1 MKKAIAA
8 SVFDRTGLRRLL
20 HGIGRWRGLVV
31 LNYHRIGQ
39 AAGAPYD
46 HGLWS
51 ASEEDFSAQMRFLRR
66 HTDLIEPVDLAQL
79 CDRPRGRYA
88 MVTFD
93 DGYRDNYEAAL
104 PILRHEGVRAT
115 FFVATGFID
124 RPSLPWWDEI
134 AWMVR
139 TSRKP
144 HLDLRPWLEA
154 QVTIDEPGRERA
166 VRTLL
171 RAYKALPDDRLAD
184 YLDAVGAATGSG
196 RAGPGHADRFWMT
209 WDMLR
214 GMRDAGMTIGGH
226 TVSHP
231 VLANMSTARQR
242 EEILQC
248 GRRLAEEL
256 GRPMD
261 CFSYPV
267 GNPAAFDE
275 RTREVLAE
283 AGVRWAFSYYGG
295 CRRFDDWDPY
305 DIRRVAVETET
316 TGPWFRSIMT
326 LPSVFA

>member
-8 SVFDRTGLRRLL
+8 DLFERTGLRRLL
-20 HGIGRWRGLVV
+20 HGAGRWRGLVV

-39 AAGAPYD
+39 AAGTPYD

-51 ASEEDFSAQMRFLRR
+51 ASAEAFAGQMRFLRR
-66 HTDLIEPVDLAQL
+66 HMDLVDPADLAQL
-79 CDRPRGRYA
+79 RGRSRGRYA

-93 DGYRDNYEAAL
+93 DGYRDNYESAL
-104 PILRHEGVRAT
+104 PILRSEGVRAT

-139 TSRKP
+139 SCRQP
-144 HLDLRPWLEA
+144 RLDLRPWLERP
-154 QVTIDEPGRERA
+154 VEMDEPDRERA
-166 VRTLL
+166 VRSVL
-171 RAYKALPDDRLAD
+171 RIYKGLPGERLGD
-184 YLDAVGAATGSG
+184 FLDAVGTATGSG

-209 WDMLR
+209 WEMLR
-214 GMRDAGMTIGGH
+214 DMRDAGMTIGGH

-248 GRRLAEEL
+248 GQRLKEEL
-256 GRPMD
+256 LQPME

-275 RTREVLAE
+275 RTRAVLAE
-283 AGVRWAFSYYGG
+283 AGVRWGFSYYGG

-326 LPSVFA
+326 LPAVFA

>member
-8 SVFDRTGLRRLL
+8 SLVDRTGLRRLL
-20 HGIGRWRGLVV
+20 HGMGRWRGLVV
-31 LNYHRIGQ
+31 LNYHRIGH
-39 AAGAPYD
+39 AVGTPYD

-51 ASEEDFSAQMRFLRR
+51 ASEETFSEQMRFMRR
-66 HTDLIEPVDLAQL
+66 HMDLVDPADLAQL
-79 CDRPRGRYA
+79 RDRARGRYA

-124 RPSLPWWDEI
+124 QPSLPWWDEI

-139 TSRKP
+139 TSRQP
-144 HLDLRPWLEA
+144 RLDLRPWLDSPVEM
-154 QVTIDEPGRERA
+154 DEPDRECT

-171 RAYKALPDDRLAD
+171 RVYKTLPGERLGA

-196 RAGPGHADRFWMT
+196 RADPSRLDHTWMT
-209 WDMLR
+209 WNMLR
-214 GMRDAGMTIGGH
+214 EMRDAGMTIGGH

-231 VLANMSTARQR
+231 VLANMNTAQQR
-242 EEILQC
+242 DEILQC
-248 GRRLAEEL
+248 GKRLAEEL
-256 GRPMD
+256 GQPMD

-267 GNPAAFDE
+267 GYPASFDK

-295 CRRFDDWDPY
+295 CRHFDDWDPY
-305 DIRRVAVETET
+305 DIRRVAVEAEVTA
-316 TGPWFRSIMT
+316 PWFRSIMT
-326 LPSVFA
+326 LPAVFA

>member
-8 SVFDRTGLRRLL
+8 NLFDRTGLRRLL

-51 ASEEDFSAQMRFLRR
+51 ASQEDFSEQMRFLQR
-66 HTDLIEPVDLAQL
+66 HMDLVDPVDLAQL
-79 CDRPRGRYA
+79 RDRPRGRYA

-104 PILRHEGVRAT
+104 PVLRHERVRAT

-139 TSRKP
+139 TSRQSR
-144 HLDLRPWLEA
+144 LDLRPWLDTP
-154 QVTIDEPGRERA
+154 VDIDEPARERA

-171 RAYKALPDDRLAD
+171 RAYKTLPDERLQA
-184 YLDAVGAATGSG
+184 YLTAVGEATGSG
-196 RAGPGHADRFWMT
+196 RAGPGHADHFWMT

-214 GMRDAGMTIGGH
+214 EMRDAGMTIGGH
-226 TVSHP
+226 TVNHP
-231 VLANMSTARQR
+231 VLANMGIAQQR
-242 EEILQC
+242 EEILRC
-248 GRRLAEEL
+248 GQRLAEEL

-295 CRRFDDWDPY
+295 YRRFDDWDPY

-316 TGPWFRSIMT
+316 SGPWFRSIMT
-326 LPSVFA
+326 LPAVFA

>member
-8 SVFDRTGLRRLL
+8 SLLDRTGLRRMV

-31 LNYHRIGQ
+31 LNYHRIGH
-39 AAGAPYD
+39 AAGTPYD
-46 HGLWS
+46 HGVWS
-51 ASEEDFSAQMRFLRR
+51 ATEEAFSEQMRFLRR
-66 HTDLIEPVDLAQL
+66 HMDLIDPADLAHL
-79 CDRPRGRYA
+79 RDRMRGRYV

-139 TSRKP
+139 TSRQAR
-144 HLDLRPWLEA
+144 LDLRPWLDSPVEM
-154 QVTIDEPGRERA
+154 DEPDRTRAERD
-166 VRTLL
+166 LL
-171 RAYKALPDDRLAD
+171 RVYKVLPGERLEAYLE
-184 YLDAVGAATGSG
+184 AVGAATGSG
-196 RAGPGHADRFWMT
+196 RASHSHAGHIWMT
-209 WDMLR
+209 WSMLR
-214 GMRDAGMTIGGH
+214 EMRDAGMTIGGH

-231 VLANMSTARQR
+231 VLANMSAAQQR
-242 EEILQC
+242 DEILLC
-248 GRRLAEEL
+248 RERLEGEL
-256 GRPMD
+256 GKPMD

-267 GNPAAFDE
+267 GNPTSFDE
-275 RTREVLAE
+275 RTRELLAE

-305 DIRRVAVETET
+305 DIRRVAVETEIT
-316 TGPWFRSIMT
+316 TPWFRSLLT
-326 LPSVFA
+326 LPAAFA